1 MAARKL
7 KAVPPITTKKNLDTY
22 PYPECR
28 GDVHQWLPYDGR
40 VDEAKKIGY
49 RIQQCAHCPTKRKS
63 QLHAAGVRR
72 GTYVKKPTYDYP
84 KDYKIEGGL
93 DAHDKGL
100 LRMVNFMH
108 EVEQIK
114 KAKRSGAS

>member
-7 KAVPPITTKKNLDTY
+7 KAVPPITTNLETY

-28 GDVHQWLPYDGR
+28 GDVHSWQPYDGR
-40 VDEAKKIGY
+40 VDEGRKIGY
-49 RIQQCAHCPTKRKS
+49 RIQQCANCPTQKNSVLSARPS
-63 QLHAAGVRR
+63 DR
-72 GTYVKKPTYDYP
+72 GQFLKKPTYKYP

-100 LRMVNFMH
+100 LRMVNFMR

-114 KAKRSGAS
+114 KNKKGGA

>member
-1 MAARKL
+1 MAARRL
-7 KAVPPITTKKNLDTY
+7 KAVPTITEKHLDTY

-40 VDEAKKIGY
+40 LDETRKIGY

-63 QLHAAGVRR
+63 QLRAEGPSR
-72 GTYVKKPTYDYP
+72 GTYLKKPTYDYP

-93 DAHDKGL
+93 DSREKGQ
-100 LRMVNFMH
+100 LRMINFMQ
-108 EVEQIK
+108 EISQVK
-114 KAKRSGAS
+114 KKKS